1 MLNIVNGKER
11 LMAVHIVANHLVAN
25 LQGNCLMGRLRSDWG
40 KGNYCQ
46 QRDLYWM
53 TKASKTKTSRKLG
66 IKTFSLQG
74 FMCTARIPRRNKKN
88 VDVFLPK
95 YCKKYQWKKLIF
107 SNLEMLNQGFFKS
120 KSLVHQV
127 AGVKVK
133 YHKKNTLMTKS
144 EFQNLE

>member
-1 MLNIVNGKER
+1 
-11 LMAVHIVANHLVAN
+11 
-25 LQGNCLMGRLRSDWG
+25 
-40 KGNYCQ
+40 
-46 QRDLYWM
+46 M

-88 VDVFLPK
+88 VDVFLPNIAK
-95 YCKKYQWKKLIF
+95 NINEKNWIF

-120 KSLVHQV
+120 KSLLHQV

-133 YHKKNTLMTKS
+133 YHKKLH
-144 EFQNLE
+144 